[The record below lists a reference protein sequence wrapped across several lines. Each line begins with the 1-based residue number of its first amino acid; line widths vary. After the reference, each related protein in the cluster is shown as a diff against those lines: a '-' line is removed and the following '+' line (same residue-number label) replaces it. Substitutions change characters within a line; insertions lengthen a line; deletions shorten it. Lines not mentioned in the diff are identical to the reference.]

1 MEQKGRKKK
10 QTLKRRAKLCQGV
23 GALKRRTCIVQ
34 TLLLH
39 KEGMRLFKYGCNGRG
54 MGNFYEKL
62 GGEGGGESQEQGAG
76 VWFYNGG
83 HGNFLKSLYIA
94 GRAMLTPYFMKTPF
108 IACPS
113 LFLKF
118 CPNSLPHPLPLPC
131 HLQPPLPLFFLLFC
145 FIG

>member
-62 GGEGGGESQEQGAG
+62 GGGGGGGPGTWEFFKVSLHSWQSNANPLLYENPLYCLPFSFFEILSKLPPPSPSTSLSPPTPTPI
-76 VWFYNGG
+76 VLSIVLFYWLNG
-83 HGNFLKSLYIA
+83 
-94 GRAMLTPYFMKTPF
+94 
-108 IACPS
+108 
-113 LFLKF
+113 
-118 CPNSLPHPLPLPC
+118 
-131 HLQPPLPLFFLLFC
+131 
-145 FIG
+145 

>member
-1 MEQKGRKKK
+1 MTAELLKSLIWYLFKLRKVGWLDYGRRGLHEGEENSVKYLKKGMEQKGRKKK

-62 GGEGGGESQEQGAG
+62 GGGGGRARNRGQGFG
-76 VWFYNGG
+76 
-83 HGNFLKSLYIA
+83 
-94 GRAMLTPYFMKTPF
+94 F
-108 IACPS
+108 IMGDMGT
-113 LFLKF
+113 F
-118 CPNSLPHPLPLPC
+118 
-131 HLQPPLPLFFLLFC
+131 
-145 FIG
+145 